1 LPWQIFNSFLG
12 RHFLAAL
19 LHLFL
24 ALVWKLI
31 MTVLFN
37 KLNLSTQNVIHVLHA
52 PASFEA
58 ELTLVTCQ
66 ISRQLEPQSSPQFV
80 LAFVQ
85 NQQALDALSQA
96 LVAQMQ
102 GDNILWFAYPK
113 ASSKRYRCDFNRDSG
128 WTILANA
135 GYEPVRMV
143 AIDMDWSALR
153 FRKVEF
159 IKSLKRDPS
168 RALSAAGKQR
178 AASE

>member
-1 LPWQIFNSFLG
+1 MS
-12 RHFLAAL
+12 AL
-19 LHLFL
+19 F
-24 ALVWKLI
+24 K
-31 MTVLFN
+31 
-37 KLNLSTQNVIHVLHA
+37 KLNLSTQNVIHVLQA

-58 ELTLVTCQ
+58 ELALLSCQ
-66 ISRQLEPQSSPQFV
+66 ISRQLEPQSPQFVLPQFV

-96 LVAQMQ
+96 LVALMQ

-113 ASSKRYRCDFNRDSG
+113 ASSKRYHCDFNRDSG
-128 WTILANA
+128 WTILATA

-143 AIDMDWSALR
+143 AIDTDWSALR

-168 RALSAAGKQR
+168 RALSAVGKQR